1 VAENKAISPVNL
13 LSLAHT
19 YPETLISMKREI
31 ERFVIG
37 EAKKLASRKIAEIAK
52 DPIGFF
58 TPHHI
63 KITVLASLRENG
75 AWGVSK
81 GRSLITTSLVARVD
95 QLCKDAGVADG
106 WIAYEKEN
114 GRAWIDFSPFIP
126 EPTQQRIS
134 NAIHAH

>member
-1 VAENKAISPVNL
+1 MAENEAVSPVNPH
-13 LSLAHT
+13 SHAHV
-19 YPETLISMKREI
+19 YPETFMFMKREI

-37 EAKKLASRKIAEIAK
+37 EAKKLVSRKIAEIAE

-63 KITVLASLRENG
+63 KITVFSFLGENG
-75 AWGVSK
+75 AWRVSR
-81 GRSLITTSLVARVD
+81 GRSLVTTSLVARVD

-106 WIAYEKEN
+106 WIAYKKEN
-114 GRAWIDFSPFIP
+114 GRAWIDFSPSIP

-134 NAIHAH
+134 NAIHAR

>member
-1 VAENKAISPVNL
+1 MAENKAIYPVNL
-13 LSLAHT
+13 LSLAHA
-19 YPETLISMKREI
+19 YPETLMFMKREI

-37 EAKKLASRKIAEIAK
+37 EAKKLASRKIAGIAE

-63 KITVLASLRENG
+63 KITVFAFLGENG
-75 AWGVSK
+75 AWRVSK
-81 GRSLITTSLVARVD
+81 GRSLITTSLVARVE

-106 WIAYEKEN
+106 WIAYKNEN
-114 GRAWIDFSPFIP
+114 GHAWIDFSPSIP

-134 NAIHAH
+134 NAIHAR